1 MAQIDYDI
9 YINSQTN
16 KNPIYDERWNADS
29 VYGDNVESRS
39 NGVVNVWNV
48 VSSKLGATSSAY
60 TFAILRNEVL
70 SAFVRANISIE
81 STTDDISNA
90 LAVLPNTIDVKHYS
104 FPFTQKGIYE
114 SLDDI
119 FSVNEINIVSNPAFL
134 QMFKFDT
141 TITLEDISEVSDPTK
156 VWGDGDGFKLGFYLE
171 APTEIGNSK
180 LRSDFIPNHRKDW
193 VTSVCSDWHNVKFL
207 LIPHAV
213 NYRVPA
219 TGKVEQGLQW
229 YVAVDKPISTVMTVT
244 VNTETQTGE
253 TISKNSNIH
262 LFDVSQQPDG
272 RYTDADGVQHG
283 LYRTSLVLPRDI
295 AGSGIFTPIGYTAYT
310 PPYTEGIIP
319 NEFTT
324 DTVGSVIS
332 IVSDDAVD
340 LNQNLLATT
349 LDNLAK
355 NYNPDDYTPVGNES
369 VYNGDVCAW
378 GADPFISITP
388 YKRTYSTYKL
398 TSSTSDT
405 ITLHFM
411 DDGDEPPS
419 DSDDYYS
426 TPDPGDDTPDDEVP
440 INTGSGY
447 LTTTYSIGDANLRL
461 LGQWVWSDGYQ
472 PLLKNSSPLENIINL
487 IAFPLSL
494 EGGTSDTVTI
504 GASDS
509 GIQAQRHSTIIQQYK
524 SSALRI
530 EREYGNFFDFEPYT
544 HFTLYV
550 PFIGFKDI
558 SPSLCTGKDLTLVYN
573 VDISNGDICCELRA
587 DNQTVDLWNGNIGI
601 RLPLTA
607 SNDAEKAAAFV
618 GGVASIATSALSGN
632 FVGIAN
638 SALDLASISSHYS
651 TTGSLGGATAYANP
665 LKPFIIIDRPNFMI
679 PAGYAWQHGFR
690 CDKTLRLS
698 QCSGYTVVGD
708 VSLDG
713 LTCTDEEA
721 KEIERLLK
729 EGVYL

>member
-16 KNPIYDERWNADS
+16 INPLYDERWNADS
-29 VYGDNVESRS
+29 VYGDNVESRA
-39 NGVVNVWNV
+39 NGVVNVWNCTR
-48 VSSKLGATSSAY
+48 KPGIAQTLKYLLGTLQLNNTSE
-60 TFAILRNEVL
+60 I
-70 SAFVRANISIE
+70 
-81 STTDDISNA
+81 DDITKA
-90 LAVLPNTIDVKHYS
+90 LEELTGDSPSGMGGKALRINMQTIPFVK
-104 FPFTQKGIYE
+104 KGIYQ

-119 FSVNEINIVSNPAFL
+119 FEPNVGNFAQIL
-134 QMFKFDT
+134 KFDT

-156 VWGDGDGFKLGFYLE
+156 VWGDGDGFKLGFYVE
-171 APTEIGNSK
+171 APTTIDNSV
-180 LRSDFIPNHRKDW
+180 LRDNFIPNHEKRYI
-193 VTSVCSDWHNVKFL
+193 TAVCSDWHKVKFL

-213 NYRVPA
+213 TYRVPA
-219 TGKVEQGLQW
+219 TGEQKQGLQ
-229 YVAVDKPISTVMTVT
+229 YFVAVDKPISTVMTVT
-244 VNTETQTGE
+244 VHQETRTGE
-253 TISKNSNIH
+253 TVSPSTNIQ
-262 LFDVSQQPDG
+262 LFDVSQQPSG

-283 LYRTSLVLPRDI
+283 LYTVAITLPRDL
-295 AGSGIFTPIGYTAYT
+295 AGAGIFCPVGYTAYT
-310 PPYTEGIIP
+310 PAYTAGQIP
-319 NEFTT
+319 VEFTT
-324 DTVGSVIS
+324 DTVGSV
-332 IVSDDAVD
+332 VSVVRDSAVD
-340 LNQNLLATT
+340 LNQNLLATI
-349 LDNLAK
+349 LQNLGN

-369 VYNGDVCAW
+369 VYNGDLCVW
-378 GADPFISITP
+378 YGSDYSLLSP
-388 YKRTYSTYKL
+388 YKRTYTADKL
-398 TSSTSDT
+398 TTNTSDT

-411 DDGDEPPS
+411 DDGDEPPT

-494 EGGTSDTVTI
+494 DGGVSDTVTI

-509 GIQAQRHSTIIQQYK
+509 GIAAQRHSNIIQQYK

-530 EREYGNFFDFEPYT
+530 EREYGNFFDYEPYT

-698 QCSGYTVVGD
+698 QCNGYTVIGD